1 MKARSNV
8 IYSSK
13 TLLIAAATLTCGLLI
28 SGVYAA
34 EKAKQDPAAASQP
47 KQKAFATAKEA
58 ADALIQAAESFD
70 VAALKEILGPDS
82 DDIISSEDPVQ
93 DKNRAVAFAQ
103 KAKEKNAH
111 RNRQEERQP
120 RHFDR
125 RQ

>member
-1 MKARSNV
+1 MPLKKRNR
-8 IYSSK
+8 IQ
-13 TLLIAAATLTCGLLI
+13 LLHRNRN
-28 SGVYAA
+28 
-34 EKAKQDPAAASQP
+34 KR
-47 KQKAFATAKEA
+47 AFATAKEA

-103 KAKEKNAH
+103 KAKEKNRD
-111 RNRQEERQP
+111 RNRQEERQS
-120 RHFDR
+120 RHSDR